1 MLTLE
6 VLTYIEGHGRTS
18 GTIWNDATCTL
29 TPFKGPDTMLNRIAL
44 SISTAGNLIYN
55 EKYEDFKLSLG
66 ALNNKCLTCQI
77 IDKVPFFQIQHFP
90 VLLTEKSL

>member
-6 VLTYIEGHGRTS
+6 ALTYIEGHARTG

-66 ALNNKCLTCQI
+66 ALNNNVPNYRQSSFFSNSTFSCV
-77 IDKVPFFQIQHFP
+77 ID
-90 VLLTEKSL
+90 